1 MSKLRRSLHLWRN
14 LPCWRSS
21 TKTCRLAP
29 GPMRC
34 LDVPFFTREADWTKL
49 IGRISMHQSYHFHIF
64 PLLEVGMWFAFWC
77 KTDMNQPQCANS
89 ACIYMSFLLVEDFLH
104 PDSRE
109 LKFFMLPFLVPN
121 PRPAWPNTSGSQP
134 AAAKSAAPSL
144 PCAKANG
151 GHKWRDVKGTKKNP
165 LVFAC
170 FCIMFLSLQYVSSF
184 MKLS

>member
-1 MSKLRRSLHLWRN
+1 MAEASLLEELNKDLPPGSRANAMPWCPFLHTWSRLNQTYRS
-14 LPCWRSS
+14 
-21 TKTCRLAP
+21 
-29 GPMRC
+29 
-34 LDVPFFTREADWTKL
+34 
-49 IGRISMHQSYHFHIF
+49 HQSYHFHIV

-77 KTDMNQPQCANS
+77 RTNHNVQTLHVSTNVHVL
-89 ACIYMSFLLVEDFLH
+89 SFGRGFPLSWFQF
-104 PDSRE
+104 S

-134 AAAKSAAPSL
+134 AAAKSMPWVPSAAPSL

-170 FCIMFLSLQYVSSF
+170 FCIMFLSLQHVSSF